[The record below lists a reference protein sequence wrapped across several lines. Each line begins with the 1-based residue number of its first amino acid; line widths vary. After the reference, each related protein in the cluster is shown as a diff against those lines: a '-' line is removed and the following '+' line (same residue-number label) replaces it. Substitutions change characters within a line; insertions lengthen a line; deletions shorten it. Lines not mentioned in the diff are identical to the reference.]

1 MALVAGLVALKAS
14 LAMLL
19 IVAGLSKAADL
30 PAFRDSVAVIVHRLA
45 GGSLGLALAVGVAGT
60 EVVVGALSLALPVL
74 APADSAVLALCV
86 GFLVVSTIGA
96 WRHRGVRC
104 RCFGALS
111 DQRFGVE
118 AAARSAILVV
128 AAAVVVAGHGAFAAM
143 PLPRPGEWSL
153 VVLAMVPTG
162 AAFVL
167 ASRVLREARGRQVS
181 AR

>member
-1 MALVAGLVALKAS
+1 MAVLAVLVALKAS

-19 IVAGLSKAADL
+19 VVAGLSKAADL
-30 PAFRDSVAVIVHRLA
+30 PAFRDSVAVLVPRLA
-45 GGSLGLALAVGVAGT
+45 GGALALALAVGAAGT
-60 EVVVGALSLALPVL
+60 EVVVGVLSLALPGL
-74 APADSAVLALCV
+74 APADAAVLALCA
-86 GFLVVSTIGA
+86 GFLVVSMVGA
-96 WRHRGVRC
+96 WSHRGVHC

-111 DQRFGVE
+111 DQRFGVV
-118 AAARSAILVV
+118 AAARSAVLVV

-143 PLPRPGEWSL
+143 PLPRFGEWSL

-167 ASRVLREARGRQVS
+167 AGRVLRAARGRQVS